1 MSPLLPPSWGVGVPR
16 RTPFS
21 CEFLK
26 AQNGVGWGGGGGGSA
41 ADALPRLSSSNA
53 QNYRRFGSGP
63 EQVLKLLQG
72 RGPLLWL

>member
-1 MSPLLPPSWGVGVPR
+1 MGGGSASTHSL
-16 RTPFS
+16 
-21 CEFLK
+21 FLRVSESTK
-26 AQNGVGWGGGGGGSA
+26 RGGGGGGSA

>member
-1 MSPLLPPSWGVGVPR
+1 M
-16 RTPFS
+16 
-21 CEFLK
+21 
-26 AQNGVGWGGGGGGSA
+26 GGGSASTHSLFLRVSESTKRGGVVVVGGSA

-72 RGPLLWL
+72 RGPLLWP